1 MATRLSANH
10 LLISALAKRQRSKNL
25 LQAGFTLIEIL
36 IVVIIIGILAAIALP
51 TFLNQADKGKANS
64 AKSLAGGAARE
75 CQVYLVDPDPTTF
88 TQTTGG
94 SQTVELEPDKG
105 NTTACDPASGG
116 SWSATVNGKNWT
128 YSASVDSAGI
138 VSRTCEGTGAY
149 GCDADPLS
157 STSFSW

>member
-1 MATRLSANH
+1 MVTRLGANH
-10 LLISALAKRQRSKNL
+10 LLLSALAKRQRSKNL

-64 AKSLAGGAARE
+64 AKSLASGAARE

-94 SQTVELEPDKG
+94 SSTVSLTPDKG
-105 NTTACDPASGG
+105 NTTACSASAGG
-116 SWSATVNGKNWT
+116 TWTAFVVGKNWT
-128 YSASVDSAGI
+128 YAASVGSTGI
-138 VSRTCEGTGAY
+138 VSRSCAPSTAY
-149 GCDADPLS
+149 GC
-157 STSFSW
+157 STSAW

>member
-94 SQTVELEPDKG
+94 SETVVLAPDKG
-105 NTTACDPASGG
+105 NTTACTATNGG
-116 SWSATVNGKNWT
+116 TWTATVAGKGWT
-128 YSASVDSAGI
+128 YTASVNSQGI
-138 VSRTCEGTGAY
+138 VSRSCGPNGTEGY
-149 GCDADPLS
+149 GCNA
-157 STSFSW
+157 STDTW